1 MKIPIDC
8 ITSEGIRNEM
18 SRDSYQFA
26 EYYGTFRH
34 PEHADSRDADIKL
47 YCAADMLVFET
58 NGDPVWASMS
68 ENFAALAEEYGID
81 VAAEVRGEEK
91 AGK

>member
-8 ITSEGIRNEM
+8 VTSVGIRNEM

-26 EYYGTFRH
+26 EFYGEFAH
-34 PEHADSRDADIKL
+34 PDHADSRDACIKL
-47 YCAADMLVFET
+47 YYAADMLVFET
-58 NGDPVWASMS
+58 NGDPVWASMG

-81 VAAEVRGEEK
+81 VEAEVRGEE
-91 AGK
+91 AAQ

>member
-47 YCAADMLVFET
+47 YCAADTLVFET
-58 NGDPVWASMS
+58 NGDPIWASMS
-68 ENFAALAEEYGID
+68 EDFNSLAAEYGID
-81 VAAEVRGEEK
+81 VAAEVRGEEE
-91 AGK
+91 AR